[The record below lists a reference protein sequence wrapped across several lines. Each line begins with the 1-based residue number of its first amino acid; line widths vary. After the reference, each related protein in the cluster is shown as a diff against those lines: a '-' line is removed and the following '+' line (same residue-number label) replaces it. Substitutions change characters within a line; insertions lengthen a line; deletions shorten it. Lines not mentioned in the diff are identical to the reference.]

1 MKKDYLDGFK
11 MKWLVGII
19 KFNND
24 NDFYYSHV
32 LTTKLRLQPYRG
44 TVIPLNFMVRG
55 VDHEEMALVFPTH
68 SSAVKFIDLL
78 EDPPEDMVVIPLTN
92 GDLKRGVLEED

>member
-11 MKWLVGII
+11 MKWLVGIME
-19 KFNND
+19 FD
-24 NDFYYSHV
+24 SRGDFRRYSHV
-32 LTTKLRLQPYRG
+32 ITTELKLQPYAG
-44 TVIPLNFMVRG
+44 MKITEG
-55 VDHEEMALVFPTH
+55 SEGEETALVFPTH

-92 GDLKRGVLEED
+92 GDIERGVLEED